1 MMLFRLS
8 TWRLLL
14 VGMSLFVLVACGSES
29 VPLTGMVTDA
39 YTGKPMASVVVQLG
53 NTKAMTDATGKYVIE
68 RWQRTNVLTATSDT
82 YETVTLNFAE
92 RQWPDQLTA
101 TDASVDIVLRPNTLG
116 GVIRDAWS
124 NQPLAGVLVKVS
136 DAIST
141 TTGADGQ
148 YLLRGVPESF
158 AVQMSAPDYIVNEES
173 LTKTTQRDVA
183 LVSGLLTGVV
193 TDQYSGAPLADV
205 VVTAGDVT
213 AKTDAQGAYALKE
226 VRTRTSVQFARDGYA
241 TLDKDASTT
250 AKLDII
256 MRPDV
261 LKGTIVDGETGTPIQ
276 HATVVA
282 TEDLTK
288 AGVASVRMD
297 SPDGAFTLKGLPEAG
312 YVFVLAPGY
321 RKLVVPIKQ
330 GEIPS
335 EFKMEPFAAKAVYI
349 TAAVASNPRLV
360 QKFFDNIERTELNA
374 IVIDLKS
381 DLRDDLGLV
390 YYDSQVPLVKELGLS
405 QPYYDINAILAE
417 AKKRNI
423 YTIARVHM
431 FSHDNVLAEAKPEWA
446 AQDRVKG
453 GIFYDYPTAT
463 IKYAWLDP
471 FNENVWDYN
480 IALSVEASLAGF
492 DEINFDYIRFP
503 SLEFGADDGARLK
516 LSKEDVTPEMRYE
529 TIKQVLN
536 RAQPAINAA
545 GAYLSVDVFGFTT
558 EGPIDI
564 IGQSIPIMGE
574 TTDYICPMVYP
585 SHYGPGYMGYSNPA
599 SYPYEVILG
608 TMQLGLKQMNQDTRA
623 RLRPWLQDF
632 TLIWVPDDQIVTYG
646 DAELRAQINAVADA
660 KTGAGWLLYSSDNT
674 YTYSALNPE

>member
-14 VGMSLFVLVACGSES
+14 VCMSLFVLVACGSES

-101 TDASVDIVLRPNTLG
+101 TDASVDITLRPNTLS

-124 NQPLAGVLVKVS
+124 NQPLAGVLIKVS

-148 YLLRGVPESF
+148 YVLRGVPESF
-158 AVQMSAPDYIVNEES
+158 TVQMSAPDYIVNEES

-183 LVSGLLTGVV
+183 LVSGLLSGVV

-213 AKTDAQGAYALKE
+213 AKTDAQGAYVLKD
-226 VRTRTSVQFARDGYA
+226 VRARTGVQFARDGYA

-516 LSKEDVTPEMRYE
+516 LSKENATPEMRYE

-599 SYPYEVILG
+599 SYPYEIILG

-674 YTYSALNPE
+674 YTYSALDPE

>member
-14 VGMSLFVLVACGSES
+14 VCMSLFVLVACGSES

-101 TDASVDIVLRPNTLG
+101 TDASVDITLRPNTLS

-124 NQPLAGVLVKVS
+124 NQPLAGVLIKVS

-148 YLLRGVPESF
+148 YVLRGVPESF
-158 AVQMSAPDYIVNEES
+158 TVQMSAPDYIVNEES

-213 AKTDAQGAYALKE
+213 AKTDAQGTYALKD

-516 LSKEDVTPEMRYE
+516 LSKENVTPEMRYE

-536 RAQPAINAA
+536 RAQPAINVA

-599 SYPYEVILG
+599 SYPYEIILG

>member
-1 MMLFRLS
+1 
-8 TWRLLL
+8 
-14 VGMSLFVLVACGSES
+14 
-29 VPLTGMVTDA
+29 MVTDA

-101 TDASVDIVLRPNTLG
+101 TDASVDITLRPNTLS

-124 NQPLAGVLVKVS
+124 NQPLAGVLIKVS

-148 YLLRGVPESF
+148 YVLRGVPESF
-158 AVQMSAPDYIVNEES
+158 TVQMSAPDYIVNEES

-213 AKTDAQGAYALKE
+213 AKTDAQGTYALKD

-516 LSKEDVTPEMRYE
+516 LSKENVTPEMRYE